1 MEENLELYCHT
12 INYLA
17 HKISS
22 NLYELYKPLLDQYS
36 LTTAQYQVLNFL
48 ERTKENTVSAI
59 AKNLCMDAGNT
70 SSLCKKMEK
79 NGLVIRSRD
88 KTDERVVFIFISPL
102 GKEKV
107 QKINRF
113 FLKKLENSLWNTQS
127 EDLSLLLKALEKL
140 DEVTTWAVLKEKED
154 LC

>member
-17 HKISS
+17 HKISG

-36 LTTAQYQVLNFL
+36 LTAAQYQVLNFL
-48 ERTKENTVSAI
+48 EKTKENTVSTI

-70 SSLCKKMEK
+70 SSLCKKMEQ
-79 NGLVIRSRD
+79 NGLVTRSRD
-88 KTDERVVFIFISPL
+88 KTDERVVFISITAT

-113 FLKKLENSLWNTQS
+113 FLRKLENSLWNNRF

-140 DEVTTWAVLKEKED
+140 DEITTWAIESEKEE